1 MFAYKLFGFM
11 ASLSVVLASASA
23 FAQSPSNGE
32 TVQTH
37 LFHKKSVDPTNPGFI
52 RVGLL
57 GAFVLTPPTAVYENT
72 LVTDTAAGFGGLT
85 IGLGSSTIS
94 FETGVSLFKLAAIS
108 TRTDSDKS
116 NHDFLLGSQYI
127 GVPLEVKWNYIEHP
141 LSTFYVKGG
150 AVPLFLSKQTAGNEA
165 LASAPNATMAA
176 LGIGGTT
183 PLSERA
189 AFVLDIST
197 LASLGAAK
205 PGLPSFLAALG
216 VGVSFDL

>member
-1 MFAYKLFGFM
+1 MSVRKLFGFIT
-11 ASLSVVLASASA
+11 AFSVVLSGASAL
-23 FAQSPSNGE
+23 AQGPSNGE
-32 TVQTH
+32 TIQTH
-37 LFHKKSVDPTNPGFI
+37 LFHKKSMDPTNPSFI

-57 GAFVLTPPTAVYENT
+57 GAFVLTPPSAVHENA
-72 LVTDTAAGFGGLT
+72 LVTDTSGGFGGLT

-94 FETGVSLFKLAAIS
+94 FETGVSLFKIATIS
-108 TRTDSDKS
+108 TRIDADQSK
-116 NHDFLLGSQYI
+116 HDFLLGSSYI
-127 GVPLEVKWNYIEHP
+127 GVPLEVKWNYIEKP

-150 AVPLFLSKQTAGNEA
+150 AVPLFLSKQTTGNEVLESTA
-165 LASAPNATMAA
+165 NATMAA

-197 LASLGAAK
+197 LSSLGAAK